1 MIKKYKYIIYD
12 EKRNNYVILTKMYI
26 FGILIFDSETGFPT
40 LEEAIKKNKPDGFI
54 TPNTPKNKKDG
65 RNKKC

>member
-12 EKRNNYVILTKMYI
+12 EEIDNYVVLTKICI
-26 FGILIFDSETGFPT
+26 FGMPIFSSEVGFPT
-40 LEEAIKKNKPDGFI
+40 LEEAEAANKPVGFAI
-54 TPNTPKNKKDG
+54 PNTPKKKKNG

>member
-12 EKRNNYVILTKMYI
+12 EEVNNHVVLTKIYL
-26 FGILIFDSETGFPT
+26 FGILIFGSEIGFPT
-40 LEEAIKKNKPDGFI
+40 LEEAEAANKPVGFVV
-54 TPNTPKNKKDG
+54 PNTPKKKKNG